1 MAKKIDPITQILDVI
16 KEKKYATDE
25 EIEKI
30 NVEVKDMVKAC
41 EKFAEESPYPEVSQ
55 LHDVV
60 YEQEDYPFI
69 K

>member
-1 MAKKIDPITQILDVI
+1 
-16 KEKKYATDE
+16 
-25 EIEKI
+25 
-30 NVEVKDMVKAC
+30 MVKEC

>member
-1 MAKKIDPITQILDVI
+1 MWRLKIWL
-16 KEKKYATDE
+16 KH
-25 EIEKI
+25 
-30 NVEVKDMVKAC
+30 VK
-41 EKFAEESPYPEVSQ
+41 KFAEESPYPEVSQ